1 METSVTIRNDQ
12 AKGVHPPS
20 VAVTIL
26 NTSAA
31 CSICSHPDQQ
41 AIDRALALREVT
53 QAEVSRELKISK
65 TSVLRHVHN
74 HLMPMLGD
82 LLRRHRDAEGLDI
95 LSELQGLYIDLRD
108 RYQAI
113 IDLAD
118 RQAIPRYH
126 NELRKDLEL
135 LARITG
141 ELETARIQIDIT
153 QTQQFIEINQV
164 ILQALSDF
172 PEARLAVAKAL
183 RVDQ

>member
-1 METSVTIRNDQ
+1 M
-12 AKGVHPPS
+12 
-20 VAVTIL
+20 AVTIVHE
-26 NTSAA
+26 SAA
-31 CSICSHPDQQ
+31 CSICSHEDQQ
-41 AIDRALALREVT
+41 EIDRALALRDVT
-53 QAEVSRELKISK
+53 QAKVSRELKISK
-65 TSVLRHVHN
+65 TSVHRHFHN

-135 LARITG
+135 LARISG
-141 ELETARIQIDIT
+141 ELESARIQIDVT
-153 QTQQFIEINQV
+153 QTAQYVEVNQV
-164 ILQALSDF
+164 VIQALRPF
-172 PEARLAVAKAL
+172 PDARLAVAAAL
-183 RVDQ
+183 KVDL